1 MKFSVLG
8 CGRWGSFIS
17 WYLCSKKGYDVCLY
31 GRESSKAFQ
40 LLKNTRKNEYVSLD
54 EKILLTNELEKAV
67 DFADIIIISISA
79 QNLREFVRDLV
90 ANYHLKDKKIILCMK
105 GLETPSGK
113 RLTQVCIE
121 EGIDKNNIAVWLGPG
136 HIQDFTNGIPN
147 CMTIDSYNKELTYFL
162 ADNLASDLI
171 RFYYGDD
178 IIGNEIGAA
187 CKNIMGICAG
197 ALDGLGFGAMK
208 GPLMVRGAFEVSK
221 FITAMGGDGYT
232 AYGLTHLG
240 DYETTLFSKYS
251 NNRNFGEKLALGL
264 PFDKLAEGVKTSEA
278 VYKKAQQMGVD
289 MPITEAVYKVLFEN
303 ADLKAAISSLF
314 NRSVKTEKYS
324 WFLNAK
330 NFPSLLK

>member
-17 WYLCSKKGYDVCLY
+17 WYLSAKKNYDTCLF
-31 GRESSKAFQ
+31 GRESSKAYQ
-40 LLKNTRKNEYVSLD
+40 SLERTRTNEYVSLN
-54 EKILLTNELEKAV
+54 ENIFLTCDLKQAIS
-67 DFADIIIISISA
+67 FADNIIISISA
-79 QNLREFVRDLV
+79 QNLRNFVQDIV
-90 ANYHLKDKKIILCMK
+90 KNYDIQYKKFILCMK
-105 GLETPSGK
+105 GLETPSCK
-113 RLTQVCIE
+113 RLTEICIE
-121 EGIDKNNIAVWLGPG
+121 EGIAKESLAVWLGPG
-136 HIQDFTNGIPN
+136 HIQDFTSGIPN
-147 CMTIDSYNKELTYFL
+147 CMTIDSYSKELTRFL

-197 ALDGLGFGAMK
+197 VLDGLGYSAMK

-221 FITAMGGDGYT
+221 FITAMGGDGYS

-278 VYKKAQQMGVD
+278 VFKKAKELGVD
-289 MPITEAVYKVLFEN
+289 MPITEAVYKVIFEKS
-303 ADLKAAISSLF
+303 DLKETLSSLF
-314 NRSVKTEKYS
+314 KRSIKTEKYS
-324 WFLNAK
+324 
-330 NFPSLLK
+330 